1 VVFSPAPGFWQS
13 DFSPDQSHH
22 RPSCT
27 TKTAAVRFGPPAL
40 QPRGQRHCH
49 GRPTAPCPKHSAPI
63 IAMKAPPRRLVALSP
78 ATLPP
83 SIHHGITSIGRAGGG
98 ASSNSSIP
106 SCIAAARPS
115 WAQRC
120 PAQLSVCIIIAGP
133 KSRVKPHLMS
143 EGAQSRG
150 GGGGG
155 WDVPPRFSIL
165 RQREAVTLE
174 GCQRHTKFTHQHIH
188 ARVQWD
194 VHRVRA
200 HVRCRQ

>member
-98 ASSNSSIP
+98 KFELIDPIMHRRCSAFVG
-106 SCIAAARPS
+106 AALSGAAVCLHHHCRPQVPCE
-115 WAQRC
+115 ATFD
-120 PAQLSVCIIIAGP
+120 V
-133 KSRVKPHLMS
+133 
-143 EGAQSRG
+143 RG
-150 GGGGG
+150 GAEQRWG
-155 WDVPPRFSIL
+155 WWRLGCTAAFLNFTPARSRDSRRMPAPHQVYAPTHPR
-165 RQREAVTLE
+165 
-174 GCQRHTKFTHQHIH
+174 
-188 ARVQWD
+188 
-194 VHRVRA
+194 
-200 HVRCRQ
+200 